1 MNIWELVQLK
11 YIVSAL
17 VYSGIGIF
25 VFVVAFSVLDL
36 LTPKVAIWKELVEKQ
51 NVAVGIFLGA
61 IALGIAIIIA
71 SAVHG

>member
-1 MNIWELVQLK
+1 MAIWELIQLK

-17 VYSGIGIF
+17 VYSGIGIL
-25 VFVVAFSVLDL
+25 VYVVAFSLLDA
-36 LTPKVAIWKELVEKQ
+36 LTPKVAIWNELVEKQ
-51 NVAVGIFLGA
+51 NLAVGIFLGC